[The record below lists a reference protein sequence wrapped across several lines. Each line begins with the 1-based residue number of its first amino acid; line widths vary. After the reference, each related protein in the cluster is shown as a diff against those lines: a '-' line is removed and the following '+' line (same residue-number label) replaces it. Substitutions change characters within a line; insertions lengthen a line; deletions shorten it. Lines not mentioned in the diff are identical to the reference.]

1 MGIIKLYNFQ
11 IAQTKEFE
19 KNIKKLDNKIYIKI
33 KNIVYP
39 QLKKN
44 PFYGTNIKKLKG
56 EYEGVYRYKLG
67 NYRLFYVID
76 NDKVIVI
83 VTTISHRQNA
93 YR

>member
-1 MGIIKLYNFQ
+1 VGIIKLYNFQ

-93 YR
+93 YK

>member
-1 MGIIKLYNFQ
+1 LYDFQ

-19 KNIKKLDNKIYIKI
+19 KNIKKLDPKIYIKI

-39 QLKKN
+39 QLKRN

-56 EYEGVYRYKLG
+56 EYEGVYRYRFG

-76 NDKVIVI
+76 NEKVIVI
-83 VTTISHRQNA
+83 VTTITHRQNA
-93 YR
+93 Y

>member
-1 MGIIKLYNFQ
+1 MYDFK

-19 KNIKKLDNKIYIKI
+19 KNIKKLDSKIYTKI

-44 PFYGTNIKKLKG
+44 PFFGTNIKKSKG
-56 EYEGVYRYKLG
+56 EYEGVYRYRLG
-67 NYRLFYVID
+67 NYRLFYIID
-76 NDKVIVI
+76 NDKVVVI

-93 YR
+93 Y

>member
-1 MGIIKLYNFQ
+1 MYDFQ

-19 KNIKKLDNKIYIKI
+19 KNIKKLDPKIYIKI

-39 QLKKN
+39 QLKRN

-56 EYEGVYRYKLG
+56 EYEGVYRYRFG

-76 NDKVIVI
+76 NEKVIVI
-83 VTTISHRQNA
+83 VTTITHRQNA
-93 YR
+93 Y

>member
-1 MGIIKLYNFQ
+1 MEIIQLYDFQ
-11 IAQTKEFE
+11 IAETKEFE
-19 KNIKKLDNKIYIKI
+19 KNIKKLDSKVYKKI

-44 PFYGTNIKKLKG
+44 PFYGINVKKLKG
-56 EYEGVYRYKLG
+56 DYEGVYRYRLG

-83 VTTISHRQNA
+83 VTTISHRQSA

>member
-1 MGIIKLYNFQ
+1 MYDFK

-19 KNIKKLDNKIYIKI
+19 KNIKKLDLKIYTKI

-56 EYEGVYRYKLG
+56 EYEGLYRYKIG
-67 NYRLFYVID
+67 NYRLFYIIN
-76 NDKVIVI
+76 NDKIIVI
-83 VTTISHRQNA
+83 ITTISHRQGA
-93 YR
+93 YK

>member
-1 MGIIKLYNFQ
+1 METILLYDFK

-19 KNIKKLDNKIYIKI
+19 KNIKKLDSKIYTKI

-56 EYEGVYRYKLG
+56 EYEGVYRYRIG
-67 NYRLFYVID
+67 NYRLFYIID
-76 NDKVIVI
+76 NDKVIVV

-93 YR
+93 Y

>member
-1 MGIIKLYNFQ
+1 LYDFK
-11 IAQTKEFE
+11 IAETKEFE
-19 KNIKKLDNKIYIKI
+19 KKIKKLDSKIYTKI

-56 EYEGVYRYKLG
+56 EYESVYRYRLG
-67 NYRLFYVID
+67 NYRLFYIID

-93 YR
+93 Y

>member
-1 MGIIKLYNFQ
+1 MYDFK

-19 KNIKKLDNKIYIKI
+19 KNIKKLDSKIYTKI

-56 EYEGVYRYKLG
+56 EYEGVYR
-67 NYRLFYVID
+67 LFYIID

-83 VTTISHRQNA
+83 VTTISHRQNS
-93 YR
+93 YK

>member
-1 MGIIKLYNFQ
+1 MITHLYDFQ
-11 IAQTKEFE
+11 IAQTKEFD
-19 KNIKKLDNKIYIKI
+19 KSIKKLDPKIYIKI

-56 EYEGVYRYKLG
+56 EYEGVYRYRIG

-76 NDKVIVI
+76 NDKIIVVI
-83 VTTISHRQNA
+83 TTISHRQNA
-93 YR
+93 Y

>member
-1 MGIIKLYNFQ
+1 LYDFL

-19 KNIKKLDNKIYIKI
+19 RNIKKLDTKIYTKI

-56 EYEGVYRYKLG
+56 EYEGVYRYRLG
-67 NYRLFYVID
+67 NYRLFYVVD
-76 NDKVIVI
+76 NNKIIVI
-83 VTTISHRQNA
+83 VTAISHRQNA
-93 YR
+93 YK

>member
-1 MGIIKLYNFQ
+1 MEIIQLYDFQ
-11 IAQTKEFE
+11 IAETKEFE
-19 KNIKKLDNKIYIKI
+19 KNIKKSDSKIYIKI

-56 EYEGVYRYKLG
+56 EYEGVYRYRLG

>member
-1 MGIIKLYNFQ
+1 LYDFQ

-19 KNIKKLDNKIYIKI
+19 KKIKKLDPKIYTKI

-56 EYEGVYRYKLG
+56 EYEGVYRYRLG
-67 NYRLFYVID
+67 NYRLFYIID
-76 NDKVIVI
+76 NGKVIVI
-83 VTTISHRQNA
+83 VTTISHRQGA
-93 YR
+93 Y

>member
-1 MGIIKLYNFQ
+1 LYDFQ

-19 KNIKKLDNKIYIKI
+19 KKIQKLDPKIYIKI

-39 QLKKN
+39 QLKSN

-56 EYEGVYRYKLG
+56 EYEGVYRYRLG
-67 NYRLFYVID
+67 NYRLFYIVD
-76 NDKVIVI
+76 NEHVIVI

-93 YR
+93 YK

>member
-1 MGIIKLYNFQ
+1 MEIIYLYDFQ
-11 IAQTKEFE
+11 IAETKEFE
-19 KNIKKLDNKIYIKI
+19 KKIQKLDSKIYIKI

-67 NYRLFYVID
+67 NYRLFYVI
-76 NDKVIVI
+76 NNEKIIII
-83 VTTISHRQNA
+83 VTTISHRQNT
-93 YR
+93 YK

>member
-1 MGIIKLYNFQ
+1 MYDFK
-11 IAQTKEFE
+11 IAETKEFE
-19 KNIKKLDNKIYIKI
+19 KKIKKLDSKIYTKI

-56 EYEGVYRYKLG
+56 EYEGVYRYRIG
-67 NYRLFYVID
+67 NYRLFYIID
-76 NDKVIVI
+76 NDNVIVI

-93 YR
+93 Y